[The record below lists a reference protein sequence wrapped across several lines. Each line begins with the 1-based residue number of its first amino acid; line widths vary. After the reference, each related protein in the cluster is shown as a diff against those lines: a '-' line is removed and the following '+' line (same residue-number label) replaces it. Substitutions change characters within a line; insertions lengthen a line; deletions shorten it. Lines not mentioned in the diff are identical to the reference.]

1 MLSDMS
7 LGDIFNDASR
17 DWMGIYSVMESRRRY
32 VSYNGILQDIWTLFI
47 KFRLGVHI
55 YWSVCIVYTTNISY
69 FLYYLLF
76 ISSNRWFVSIIF
88 LNLLF
93 FLFIYRYLAIL
104 KPLHLSGID
113 KRGKIMIFTAWM
125 ASCIC
130 SSPQVIIFFLNSN
143 ICI

>member
-55 YWSVCIVYTTNISY
+55 Y
-69 FLYYLLF
+69 
-76 ISSNRWFVSIIF
+76 
-88 LNLLF
+88 
-93 FLFIYRYLAIL
+93 
-104 KPLHLSGID
+104 
-113 KRGKIMIFTAWM
+113 
-125 ASCIC
+125 
-130 SSPQVIIFFLNSN
+130 
-143 ICI
+143 